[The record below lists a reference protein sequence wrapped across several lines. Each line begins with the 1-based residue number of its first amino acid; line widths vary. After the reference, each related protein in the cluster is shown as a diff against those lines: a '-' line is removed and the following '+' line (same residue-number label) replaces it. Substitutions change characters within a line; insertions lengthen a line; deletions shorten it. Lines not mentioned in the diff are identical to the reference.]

1 MTSGST
7 GKSAECLPASC
18 LGGVRLHEV
27 QLSVPV
33 LVLQLE
39 WPYSWVVNGEDF
51 ASDKSRYA
59 AGLAR

>member
-1 MTSGST
+1 MT
-7 GKSAECLPASC
+7 
-18 LGGVRLHEV
+18 GVRLNEG
-27 QLSVPV
+27 QLSVLL